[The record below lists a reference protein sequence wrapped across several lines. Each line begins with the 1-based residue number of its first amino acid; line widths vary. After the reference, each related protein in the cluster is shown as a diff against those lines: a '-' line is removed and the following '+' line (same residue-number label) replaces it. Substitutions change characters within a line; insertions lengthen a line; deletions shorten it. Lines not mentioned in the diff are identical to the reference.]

1 MFLKK
6 LFRKKEA
13 VHKYE
18 INDAILILEKK
29 IKILKKASNNMDTK
43 KKYILQTMEDI
54 INLFK
59 EIDYEIYK
67 MSYQLKDFDKKTYY
81 SIFINLLYKYLNDI
95 EKEDSE
101 KLLKDLRK
109 PLAILDVLK
118 K

>member
-1 MFLKK
+1 MFLRN

-18 INDAILILEKK
+18 VNNAILTLEKK
-29 IKILKKASNNMDTK
+29 IKILKKASNNMDTR

-54 INLFK
+54 IEIFK

-67 MSYQLKDFDKKTYY
+67 MSCQLKDFDKKTYY
-81 SIFINLLYKYLNDI
+81 HVFIDFIYKYLNNI
-95 EKEDSE
+95 EIEDSE
-101 KLLKDLRK
+101 KLSKDLK
-109 PLAILDVLK
+109 KLLAILIVLK